1 VLIEGAHCVLG
12 GPLCVCGAISLSSL
26 SRGKRCGFGPICAS
40 FAFRFLNLDG
50 NGIDFEPIPR
60 QAGELR
66 VKQGGLALLVS
77 GAHALEGWELPLFFE
92 IFTSTRGV

>member
-1 VLIEGAHCVLG
+1 MLIEGAHCVLG

-60 QAGELR
+60 QAGGTTGEAGR
-66 VKQGGLALLVS
+66 TGVVGVRG
-77 GAHALEGWELPLFFE
+77 
-92 IFTSTRGV
+92 TRA

>member
-1 VLIEGAHCVLG
+1 MGTELILN
-12 GPLCVCGAISLSSL
+12 
-26 SRGKRCGFGPICAS
+26 
-40 FAFRFLNLDG
+40 RFHG
-50 NGIDFEPIPR
+50 R
-60 QAGELR
+60 QGELR